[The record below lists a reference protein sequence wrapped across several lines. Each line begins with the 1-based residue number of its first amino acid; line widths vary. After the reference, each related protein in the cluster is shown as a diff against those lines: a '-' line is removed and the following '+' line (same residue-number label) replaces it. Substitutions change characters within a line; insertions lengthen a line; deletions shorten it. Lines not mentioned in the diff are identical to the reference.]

1 VVRISSQV
9 VDAGLAVDLR
19 GAIMR
24 MSRRLRREGGTG
36 ELTSGQYEVLVVLQH
51 GPRTPGDLADEVQVK
66 PPWMTRTVVALE
78 TLGLVRRSAHP
89 GDGRQVV
96 VTVTDAGRDR
106 IAETRRRRAQWL
118 DERLADLSP
127 ADRATLARATEILT
141 AMNEA

>member
-1 VVRISSQV
+1 VVRISGAV
-9 VDAGLAVDLR
+9 VDAGLAADLR

-24 MSRRLRREGGTG
+24 MSRRLRREGSTG

-51 GPRTPGDLADEVQVK
+51 GPRTPSELADEVQVK

-78 TLGLVRRSAHP
+78 ALGLVRRSGHP
-89 GDGRQVV
+89 ADGRQVV
-96 VTVTDAGRDR
+96 VTLTDAGRDR
-106 IAETRRRRAQWL
+106 IAETRRRRARWL